1 MTIEQVKEYFIDKE
15 HVPCPLSEKLV
26 KAGYQQTS
34 GGYIDRAISEGIKVD
49 YKQNTPSQYWHLM
62 SYCNSRAPKATF
74 SKSIVCGE
82 LIFWMAETSSS
93 VHCKDLKNLLEQIIT
108 NSDNSQG
115 GKPLYDRKKWNKE
128 IQDLC
133 FDRIA
138 YQVELSVRTKTDSG
152 CK

>member
-15 HVPCPLSEKLV
+15 HVPCPLTEKLV

-62 SYCNSRAPKATF
+62 SYCNSRDPKATF

-82 LIFWMAETSSS
+82 LIFWMAEVSGC
-93 VHCKDLKNLLEQIIT
+93 VNKNDLLHIVEEII
-108 NSDNSQG
+108 NSGDHRKE
-115 GKPLYDRKKWNKE
+115 GKPTYDRIKWNKE
-128 IQDLC
+128 IQILC
-133 FDRIA
+133 FDKIVSE
-138 YQVELSVRTKTDSG
+138 VENE
-152 CK
+152 

>member
-62 SYCNSRAPKATF
+62 TYCDSRNAEKPF
-74 SKSIVCGE
+74 SKSVVCGE
-82 LIFWMAETSSS
+82 LIFWMAEVSGAVDKEELDSLAHQIVESSDHTKG
-93 VHCKDLKNLLEQIIT
+93 VRPI
-108 NSDNSQG
+108 
-115 GKPLYDRKKWNKE
+115 YDRMKWNRKIQE
-128 IQDLC
+128 IC
-133 FDRIA
+133 FNRI
-138 YQVELSVRTKTDSG
+138 QLKVESLTSG
-152 CK
+152 QQR